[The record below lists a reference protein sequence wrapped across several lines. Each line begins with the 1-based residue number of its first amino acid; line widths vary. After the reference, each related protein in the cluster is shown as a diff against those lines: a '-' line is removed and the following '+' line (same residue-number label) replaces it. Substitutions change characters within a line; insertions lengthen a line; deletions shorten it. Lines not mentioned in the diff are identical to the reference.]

1 MNREEVLAFLS
12 SQKKSFLN
20 QFKVTKLGL
29 FGSLARAEK
38 ANDIDVILE
47 FEPNTE
53 NLFEKKLEIQD
64 ILQKRFQTKVD
75 ICREKFIKSNVKK
88 IILRDAVFV

>member
-1 MNREEVLAFLS
+1 MNREEVLTFLS
-12 SQKKSFLN
+12 DQKKSF
-20 QFKVTKLGL
+20 FEKFRVTKVGL

-38 ANDIDVILE
+38 ANDIDIILE

-64 ILQKRFQTKVD
+64 IIQQHFHAKVD
-75 ICREKFIKSNVKK
+75 VCREKFIKSNVKK
-88 IILRDAVFV
+88 IILRDAIFV